1 MSILDRY
8 IVKEFV
14 RIFFLSLLGLI
25 VVFLAID
32 FLDKIK
38 NFIEHDAGS
47 FDVVEYFL
55 FKLPNVISFISPP
68 ALLIAILITFGIFSG
83 NNEIVAM
90 EGSGISV
97 YRISMPL
104 LAFSVLYTALLLY
117 LNLTAIPAANEK
129 AEFIKD
135 VLIENK
141 PKGAHFRQDRI
152 WFRGNDHSIFN
163 VQFIDKNNRIHGINV
178 YRLDDKFSISG
189 IVEAKELS
197 YENNGWVLISG
208 VSRIFHEDGGI
219 EAVPFE
225 ALPINLNWRPDE
237 ISKID
242 IDPGNT
248 TYSNL
253 ASYVERLE
261 SGGYNPGRY
270 KVNLHEKISF
280 PLVNFIMAMIGISF
294 GLRNSR
300 GIGIAKSIGVSMVI
314 GFNYWI
320 VHSIAISLGYG
331 GVIPPILAAWAGN
344 LMFLAIGGYL
354 FLTLR

>member
-14 RIFFLSLLGLI
+14 KIFILSLLGLI
-25 VVFLAID
+25 VVYLAID
-32 FLDKIK
+32 FLGNIK
-38 NFIEHDAGS
+38 NFIEHDAGL
-47 FDVVEYFL
+47 FDALEYFL
-55 FKLPNVISFISPP
+55 LKLPKVISLISPP
-68 ALLIAILITFGIFSG
+68 ALLIAIRITFGIFSG

-104 LAFSVLYTALLLY
+104 LLFSMLYTSLLLY
-117 LNLTAIPAANEK
+117 LNLTAIPTANGE

-141 PKGAHFRQDRI
+141 PKGAYFRQDRI

-163 VQFIDKNNRIHGINV
+163 IQLIDKNNRIRGINV
-178 YRLDDKFSISG
+178 YRVDDKFSIYE

-197 YENNGWVLISG
+197 YEKNGWVLISG
-208 VSRIFHEDGGI
+208 VSRRFHEDGGI
-219 EAVPFE
+219 ETLPFE
-225 ALPINLNWRPDE
+225 TLPINLDWRPDE

-242 IDPGNT
+242 IDPDNT
-248 TYSNL
+248 TYSSL
-253 ASYVERLE
+253 SSYVERLE
-261 SGGYNPGRY
+261 SGGYSPGRY

-344 LMFLAIGGYL
+344 LIFLAIGGYL
-354 FLTLR
+354 FLTMR